1 MNRLCIFASA
11 SVIVETEFLMSTF
24 RRQAVLGLVASLV
37 LASGAWAQTKP
48 YIGFVYPAGGQQGQ
62 TFRVTLGGQFL
73 DGVDSAFVS
82 GEGVKAKIVEYNR
95 RLSPQD
101 IMLLREQLD
110 ELKKGG
116 TKDAETKQLIAK
128 LEKRIADYVL
138 RPQSVAISN
147 IVIVDVTISSDA
159 KPNEREL
166 RLGTPRG
173 YSNPLVFHVG
183 QLPEVSAEPM
193 STSQLQ
199 VLGKEEESLR
209 KRRRTLATRANT
221 GTSDMMGGS
230 ESRGGISE
238 TEARIQVPCTVN
250 GQIGSGEINRYR
262 FQARKGQRLIISA
275 LGRQLV
281 PYIADAVPGWFQPVL
296 IVYDATGKEVAYGDD
311 YRFKPDPV
319 VFFDV
324 PKDGEYAFAI
334 YDGIYRGREDFVYR
348 VTIGELPFVKSIF
361 PLGGQIDTA
370 LTVEMKG
377 WNLPSTRLTPPTK
390 GVEPGIY
397 PIGVRKEGFY
407 SNRVLV
413 ALDSLPDC
421 LEREPNNT
429 PATAQKLAL
438 PIIVNGR
445 VDVPGDWDVF
455 QIEGR
460 AGQVIVA
467 EVSARRLDSP
477 LDSVLKITDASG
489 KQLAYNDDNNTDTI
503 SNLKDVDWGV
513 NTHHADSYIRT
524 TLPANGT
531 YYIHLGAAD
540 RAGGEE
546 YAYRLRISD
555 PQPDFTLRVEPSC
568 VGFRSSGASASVS
581 VFAIRKDGFEGD
593 ITLGL
598 KDAPKGFSSYG
609 ATISSTQRVSH
620 LTLSTSLD
628 ATEEPVV
635 LSIEGRA
642 TINGKQIAREA
653 EPCEDRMQAFLW
665 THLVPA
671 KEFVASVSGNQETAA
686 TPRRGKRGKN

>member
-1 MNRLCIFASA
+1 
-11 SVIVETEFLMSTF
+11 MSTF
-24 RRQAVLGLVASLV
+24 RWQAVLGLVAV
-37 LASGAWAQTKP
+37 LAFTSGAQAQHP

-62 TFRVTLGGQFL
+62 TFQVTLGGQFL
-73 DGVDSAFVS
+73 DGVDTAIVS
-82 GEGVKAKIVEYNR
+82 GEGVKVKIVEYNR

-110 ELKKGG
+110 DLKKGAS
-116 TKDAETKQLIAK
+116 KDAETKQLIAK

-147 IVIVDVTISSDA
+147 IVVAEVTVASDA
-159 KPNEREL
+159 KPSEREL

-173 YSNPLVFHVG
+173 YSNAMVFYVG

-209 KRRRTLATRANT
+209 KRRRTLAARGNA
-221 GTSDMMGGS
+221 GTSEMMAGGS

-238 TEARIQVPCTVN
+238 TEVRIQVPCTVN

-262 FQARKGQRLIISA
+262 FQARKGQRLVITA
-275 LGRQLV
+275 LGRQLI

-296 IVYDATGKEVAYGDD
+296 VVYDANGKEVAYDD
-311 YRFKPDPV
+311 DFRFKPDPV

-361 PLGGQIDTA
+361 PLGGRIDTA

-390 GVEPGIY
+390 DVEPGIY

-407 SNRVLV
+407 SNRVLL
-413 ALDSLPDC
+413 ALDLLPDC

-429 PATAQKLAL
+429 PATAQKVAM
-438 PIIVNGR
+438 PIIINGR

-455 QIEGR
+455 QFEGR
-460 AGQVIVA
+460 AGQVIVT

-489 KQLAYNDDNNTDTI
+489 KQLAYNDDDNSDTI
-503 SNLKDVDWGV
+503 SKLKDVDWGV

-531 YYIHLGAAD
+531 YYVHLGAAD

-546 YAYRLRISD
+546 YAYRLRISE
-555 PQPDFTLRVEPSC
+555 PQPDFALRVTPSS
-568 VGFRSSGASASVS
+568 VGFRSSGASSSVS

-598 KDAPKGFSSYG
+598 RDAPKGFSSYG
-609 ATISSTQRVSH
+609 
-620 LTLSTSLD
+620 
-628 ATEEPVV
+628 
-635 LSIEGRA
+635 
-642 TINGKQIAREA
+642 
-653 EPCEDRMQAFLW
+653 
-665 THLVPA
+665 
-671 KEFVASVSGNQETAA
+671 
-686 TPRRGKRGKN
+686 

>member
-1 MNRLCIFASA
+1 
-11 SVIVETEFLMSTF
+11 MSTS
-24 RRQAVLGLVASLV
+24 RWQAILGLAALLAV
-37 LASGAWAQTKP
+37 ASGAQAQQRP

-62 TFRVTLGGQFL
+62 TFQVTLGGQFL
-73 DGVDSAFVS
+73 DGVDTAVVS
-82 GEGVKAKIVEYNR
+82 GEGVKVRIIEYNR
-95 RLSPQD
+95 HLSPQD

-116 TKDAETKQLIAK
+116 SKDAETKQLIAK
-128 LEKRIADYVL
+128 LEKRIAEYVL

-147 IVIVDVTISSDA
+147 MIIAEVTIAPDA
-159 KPNEREL
+159 KPSEREL
-166 RLGTPRG
+166 RMGTPRG

-209 KRRRTLATRANT
+209 KRRRTLAARGNS
-221 GTSDMMGGS
+221 GTSEMMAGGS

-238 TEARIQVPCTVN
+238 TEVRIQVPCTVN

-262 FQARKGQRLIISA
+262 FQARKGQRLVITA
-275 LGRQLV
+275 LARQLV

-296 IVYDATGKEVAYGDD
+296 ALYDAQGKEVAYNDD
-311 YRFKPDPV
+311 FRFKPDPV
-319 VFFDV
+319 IFFEV

-348 VTIGELPFVKSIF
+348 TTIGELPFVKSIF
-361 PLGGQIDTA
+361 PLGGRIDTP

-377 WNLPSTRLTPPTK
+377 WNLPSTRLTPNTK
-390 GVEPGIY
+390 DVEPGIY

-407 SNRVLV
+407 SNRVLL

-429 PATAQKLAL
+429 PATAQKVAM
-438 PIIVNGR
+438 PMIINGR
-445 VDVPGDWDVF
+445 IDVPGDWDVF
-455 QIEGR
+455 QFEGR
-460 AGQVIVA
+460 AGQKIVA
-467 EVSARRLDSP
+467 EVYARRLDSP

-489 KQLAYNDDNNTDTI
+489 KQIAYNDDNNTDTI

-513 NTHHADSYIRT
+513 NTHHADSYILT
-524 TLPANGT
+524 TLPADGT
-531 YYIHLGAAD
+531 YYVHLGSAD

-555 PQPDFTLRVEPSC
+555 PQPDFSLRVTPSSA
-568 VGFRSSGASASVS
+568 GFRSSGSATSVS
-581 VFAIRKDGFEGD
+581 VFAIRKDGFDGD

-598 KDAPKGFSSYG
+598 RDAPKGFSSYG
-609 ATISSTQRVSH
+609 ATIVSTQRMAQLS
-620 LTLSTSLD
+620 LSTSLD
-628 ATEEPVV
+628 STETPVP

-642 TINGKQIAREA
+642 TINGKQVSREA

-671 KEFVASVSGNQETAA
+671 REFVASVNGNTEAA
-686 TPRRGKRGKN
+686 APRKGRKSKK

>member
-1 MNRLCIFASA
+1 
-11 SVIVETEFLMSTF
+11 MSTS
-24 RRQAVLGLVASLV
+24 RWQAILGLVALLAV
-37 LASGAWAQTKP
+37 ASGAQAQQRP

-62 TFRVTLGGQFL
+62 TFQVTLGGQFL
-73 DGVDSAFVS
+73 DGVDTAVVS
-82 GEGVKAKIVEYNR
+82 GEGVKVKIIEYNR
-95 RLSPQD
+95 HLSPQD

-116 TKDAETKQLIAK
+116 SKDAETKQLIAK
-128 LEKRIADYVL
+128 LEKRIAEYVL

-147 IVIVDVTISSDA
+147 MIIAEVTIAPDA
-159 KPNEREL
+159 KPSEREL
-166 RLGTPRG
+166 RMGTPRG

-209 KRRRTLATRANT
+209 KRRRALAARGNS
-221 GTSDMMGGS
+221 GTSEMMAGGS

-238 TEARIQVPCTVN
+238 TEVRIQVPCTVN

-262 FQARKGQRLIISA
+262 FQARKGQRLVITA
-275 LGRQLV
+275 LARQLV

-296 IVYDATGKEVAYGDD
+296 ALYDAQGKEVAYNDD
-311 YRFKPDPV
+311 FRFKPDPV
-319 VFFDV
+319 IFFEV

-348 VTIGELPFVKSIF
+348 ATIGELPFVKSIF
-361 PLGGQIDTA
+361 PLGGRIDTP

-377 WNLPSTRLTPPTK
+377 WNLPSTRLTPNTK
-390 GVEPGIY
+390 DVEPGIY

-407 SNRVLV
+407 SNRVLL

-429 PATAQKLAL
+429 PATAQKVAM
-438 PIIVNGR
+438 PMIINGR
-445 VDVPGDWDVF
+445 IDVPGDWDVF
-455 QIEGR
+455 QFEGR
-460 AGQVIVA
+460 AGQKIVA
-467 EVSARRLDSP
+467 EVYARRLDSP

-489 KQLAYNDDNNTDTI
+489 KQIAYNDDNNTDTI

-513 NTHHADSYIRT
+513 NTHHADSYILT
-524 TLPANGT
+524 TLPADGT
-531 YYIHLGAAD
+531 YYVHLGSAD

-555 PQPDFTLRVEPSC
+555 PQPDFSLRVTPSSA
-568 VGFRSSGASASVS
+568 GFRSSGSATSVS
-581 VFAIRKDGFEGD
+581 VFAIRKDGFDGD

-598 KDAPKGFSSYG
+598 RDAPKGFSSYG
-609 ATISSTQRVSH
+609 ATIVSTQRMAQLS
-620 LTLSTSLD
+620 LSTSLD
-628 ATEEPVV
+628 STETPVP

-642 TINGKQIAREA
+642 TINGKQVSREA

-671 KEFVASVSGNQETAA
+671 KEFVASVNGNTEAA
-686 TPRRGKRGKN
+686 TPRRGKKSKK

>member
-1 MNRLCIFASA
+1 
-11 SVIVETEFLMSTF
+11 MSKIRWQTI
-24 RRQAVLGLVASLV
+24 LGLGALLAV
-37 LASGAWAQTKP
+37 ASGAWAQQRP

-62 TFRVTLGGQFL
+62 TFQVTLGGQFM
-73 DGVDSAFVS
+73 DGVDSAVVS
-82 GEGVKAKIVEYNR
+82 GEGVKVKIVEYNR
-95 RLSPQD
+95 HLSPQD

-147 IVIVDVTISSDA
+147 MVVAEVTISSEA
-159 KPNEREL
+159 KPSEREL

-173 YSNPLVFHVG
+173 YSNPMVFYVG

-193 STSQLQ
+193 STSELQ
-199 VLGKEEESLR
+199 VLGKEADSLR
-209 KRRRTLATRANT
+209 KRRRTLAARGNT
-221 GTSDMMGGS
+221 GTSEMMAGGS

-238 TEARIQVPCTVN
+238 TEVRIQVPSTVN

-262 FQARKGQRLIISA
+262 FSARKGQRLIITA
-275 LGRQLV
+275 LGRQLI

-296 IVYDATGKEVAYGDD
+296 VVYDASGKEVAYDD
-311 YRFKPDPV
+311 DFRFKPDPV

-361 PLGGQIDTA
+361 PLGGRIDTT

-377 WNLPSTRLTPPTK
+377 WNLPSTRLTPNTK
-390 GVEPGIY
+390 DVEPGIY

-407 SNRVLV
+407 SNRVLL

-429 PATAQKLAL
+429 PATAQKVAM
-438 PIIVNGR
+438 PIIINGR

-455 QIEGR
+455 QFEGR
-460 AGQVIVA
+460 AGQTIVA

-477 LDSVLKITDASG
+477 LDSVLKITDAAG
-489 KQLAYNDDNNTDTI
+489 KQLAYNDDDNSDTI
-503 SNLKDVDWGV
+503 GKLKDVDWGV

-531 YYIHLGAAD
+531 YYVHLGSAD

-546 YAYRLRISD
+546 YAYRLRISE
-555 PQPDFTLRVEPSC
+555 PQPDFALRVAPSSA
-568 VGFRSSGASASVS
+568 GFRSSGGSSSVS

-609 ATISSTQRVSH
+609 ATIVSTQRMAQLS
-620 LTLSTSLD
+620 LSTSLD
-628 ATEEPVV
+628 STEEPVS

-642 TINGKQIAREA
+642 TINGRQVAREA

-671 KEFVASVSGNQETAA
+671 KEFVASVNGNPDAA
-686 TPRRGKRGKN
+686 TPRRSGKKGKKK

>member
-1 MNRLCIFASA
+1 
-11 SVIVETEFLMSTF
+11 MSTS
-24 RRQAVLGLVASLV
+24 RWQAVLGLAAL
-37 LASGAWAQTKP
+37 LAFTSGARAQHP
-48 YIGFVYPAGGQQGQ
+48 YIGFAYPAGGQQGQ
-62 TFRVTLGGQFL
+62 TFQVTLGGQFL
-73 DGVDSAFVS
+73 DGVDTAYVS
-82 GEGVKAKIVEYNR
+82 GEGVKVKIVEYNR

-116 TKDAETKQLIAK
+116 SKDAETKQLIAK

-147 IVIVDVTISSDA
+147 IVIAEVTIAPNA
-159 KPNEREL
+159 KPSEREL

-183 QLPEVSAEPM
+183 QLPEIAAEPM
-193 STSQLQ
+193 STSELQ
-199 VLGKEEESLR
+199 VLGKEGDSLR
-209 KRRRTLATRANT
+209 KRRRILAARANT
-221 GTSDMMGGS
+221 GSSDTMMGGGGS
-230 ESRGGISE
+230 ESRSMSE
-238 TEARIQVPCTVN
+238 TEVRIQVPCTVN

-262 FQARKGQRLIISA
+262 FSAKKGQRLVITA
-275 LGRQLV
+275 LGRQLI

-296 IVYDATGKEVAYGDD
+296 VVYDAQGKEVAYDD
-311 YRFKPDPV
+311 DFRFKPDPV

-324 PKDGEYAFAI
+324 PRDGEYAFAI

-361 PLGGQIDTA
+361 PLGGQIDTP

-390 GVEPGIY
+390 DVEPGIY

-407 SNRVLV
+407 SNRVLL

-429 PATAQKLAL
+429 PATAQKV
-438 PIIVNGR
+438 PIPMIINGR
-445 VDVPGDWDVF
+445 IDVPGDWDVF
-455 QIEGR
+455 QFEGR
-460 AGQVIVA
+460 AGQKIVA
-467 EVSARRLDSP
+467 EIYARRLDSP

-489 KQLAYNDDNNTDTI
+489 KQIAYNDDNNTDTI

-513 NTHHADSYIRT
+513 TTHHADSYILA

-531 YYIHLGAAD
+531 YYVHLGSAD

-546 YAYRLRISD
+546 YAYRLRISE
-555 PQPDFTLRVEPSC
+555 PQPDFALRVAPSSA
-568 VGFRSSGASASVS
+568 GFRGSGAGSSVS
-581 VFAIRKDGFEGD
+581 VFAIRKDGFDGD

-598 KDAPKGFSSYG
+598 KDAPKGFTSHG
-609 ATISSTQRVSH
+609 GTIVSTQRMAH
-620 LTLSTSLD
+620 LSLSTSLD
-628 ATEEPVV
+628 ATEEPVA
-635 LSIEGRA
+635 LSIEGHA
-642 TINGKQIAREA
+642 TINGKQVSREA

-671 KEFVASVSGNQETAA
+671 KEFIASVHGNQETP
-686 TPRRGKRGKN
+686 TPRRGKKGKK

>member
-1 MNRLCIFASA
+1 
-11 SVIVETEFLMSTF
+11 MSTF
-24 RRQAVLGLVASLV
+24 RWQAVLGLAALLAFTTVAQ
-37 LASGAWAQTKP
+37 AQRP

-62 TFRVTLGGQFL
+62 TFQVTLGGQFL
-73 DGVDSAFVS
+73 DGVDTAYVS
-82 GEGVKAKIVEYNR
+82 GEGVKVKIVEYNR
-95 RLSPQD
+95 HLSPQD

-110 ELKKGG
+110 ELKKSG

-128 LEKRIADYVL
+128 IEKRIAEYVL

-147 IVIVDVTISSDA
+147 MVIAEITVAGDA
-159 KPNEREL
+159 KPSEREL

-173 YSNPLVFHVG
+173 LSNALVFHVG
-183 QLPEVSAEPM
+183 QLPEISAEPM

-209 KRRRTLATRANT
+209 KRRRTLAARANNAS
-221 GTSDMMGGS
+221 SDMMSSGS
-230 ESRGGISE
+230 DSRGSISE

-262 FQARKGQRLIISA
+262 FSARKGQRLVITA
-275 LGRQLV
+275 LGRQLI

-296 IVYDATGKEVAYGDD
+296 IVYDASGKEVAYDD
-311 YRFKPDPV
+311 DFRFKPDPV

-324 PKDGEYAFAI
+324 PRDGEYAFAI

-361 PLGGQIDTA
+361 PLGGRIDTA

-390 GVEPGIY
+390 DVEPGIY

-407 SNRVLV
+407 SNRVLL

-429 PATAQKLAL
+429 PATAQKV
-438 PIIVNGR
+438 PIPMIINGR
-445 VDVPGDWDVF
+445 IDVPGDWDVF
-455 QIEGR
+455 QFEGK
-460 AGQVIVA
+460 AGQKIVA
-467 EVSARRLDSP
+467 EVNARRLDSP

-489 KQLAYNDDNNTDTI
+489 KQIAYNDDNNTDTI

-513 NTHHADSYIRT
+513 TTHHADSYILA

-531 YYIHLGAAD
+531 YYVHLGSAD
-540 RAGGEE
+540 RTGGEE
-546 YAYRLRISD
+546 YAYRLRISE
-555 PQPDFTLRVEPSC
+555 PMPDFALRVAPSSA
-568 VGFRSSGASASVS
+568 GFRSSGASAAVS

-593 ITLGL
+593 IALGL
-598 KDAPKGFSSYG
+598 KDAPKGFSAYG
-609 ATISSTQRVSH
+609 STIVSTQRMANLS
-620 LTLSTSLD
+620 LSTSLD
-628 ATEEPVV
+628 STEDPVH

-642 TINGKQIAREA
+642 TINGKEVSREA

-671 KEFVASVSGNQETAA
+671 KEFVASVHGNQEMP
-686 TPRRGKRGKN
+686 TPRRGKKSKK

>member
-1 MNRLCIFASA
+1 
-11 SVIVETEFLMSTF
+11 MSKT
-24 RRQAVLGLVASLV
+24 RWQTILGLGAL
-37 LASGAWAQTKP
+37 LAVVSGAWAQQRP

-62 TFRVTLGGQFL
+62 TFQVTLGGQFL
-73 DGVDSAFVS
+73 DGVDSAVVS
-82 GEGVKAKIVEYNR
+82 GEGVKVKIVEYNR
-95 RLSPQD
+95 HLSPQD

-116 TKDAETKQLIAK
+116 TKDAETKQLITK
-128 LEKRIADYVL
+128 IEKRIAEYVL

-147 IVIVDVTISSDA
+147 MVVAEVTVSSDA
-159 KPNEREL
+159 KPSEREL
-166 RLGTPRG
+166 RLGTARG
-173 YSNPLVFHVG
+173 YSNPLVFYVG

-193 STSQLQ
+193 STSELQ
-199 VLGKEEESLR
+199 VLGKEADSLR
-209 KRRRTLATRANT
+209 KRRRVLAARGNT
-221 GTSDMMGGS
+221 GTSDMMSGGGS
-230 ESRGGISE
+230 ESRSSISE

-262 FQARKGQRLIISA
+262 FSARKGQRLVITA
-275 LGRQLV
+275 LGRQLI

-296 IVYDATGKEVAYGDD
+296 VVYDASGKEVAYDD
-311 YRFKPDPV
+311 DFRFKPDPV

-361 PLGGQIDTA
+361 PLGGRIDTT

-377 WNLPSTRLTPPTK
+377 WNLPSTRLTPNTK
-390 GVEPGIY
+390 DVEPGIY

-407 SNRVLV
+407 SNRVLL

-429 PATAQKLAL
+429 PATAQKVAM
-438 PIIVNGR
+438 PIIINGR

-455 QIEGR
+455 QFEGR
-460 AGQVIVA
+460 AGQVLVA

-477 LDSVLKITDASG
+477 LDSVLKITDAAG

-531 YYIHLGAAD
+531 YYVHLGSAD

-546 YAYRLRISD
+546 YAYRLRISE
-555 PQPDFTLRVEPSC
+555 PQPDFALRVAPSSA
-568 VGFRSSGASASVS
+568 GFRSSGSSSSLS
-581 VFAIRKDGFEGD
+581 VFAIRKDGFDGE

-598 KDAPKGFSSYG
+598 RDAPKGFSSYG
-609 ATISSTQRVSH
+609 ATISSTQRVAQ
-620 LTLSTSLD
+620 LTLSTSQD
-628 ATEEPVV
+628 STEAPVS

-642 TINGKQIAREA
+642 TINGRQVAREA

-671 KEFVASVSGNQETAA
+671 KEFVASIPGHQESA
-686 TPRRGKRGKN
+686 TPARRGKRAKK